1 MTMLNALKGATNYT
15 YTENGAITHKSTL
28 NAVLDLFAIG
38 AAYRKRTDEDCI
50 LLFKKA
56 YELSPK
62 YALKCLFYIRDIRSG
77 QGERRFFRVCMK
89 WLAQHDPVAVQR
101 NMKYFSEYGRWDDL
115 YCLEGTCLETEAFN
129 ILKEQL
135 LLDMACTTPSLCA
148 KWMKSENT
156 SSKET
161 RRLATKTRLALEM
174 DHKHY
179 RKMLSILRERINV
192 LERLMSAGKW
202 EEIKFDKIPSK
213 AGLIYKN
220 AFARRD
226 VIKEKYEKF
235 AKDTTTKV
243 NAAVL
248 YPYEV
253 VEKAIDA
260 TRYYGRGA
268 SETDRAM
275 INKYWDNLTDYFNG
289 ATFNALAMVD
299 TSGSMM
305 GTPMN
310 VAISLGLYCAERMK
324 GPFHNHYISFS
335 SRPQLIECEGIDF
348 VDKVKRIYS
357 TNLCENTNI
366 EAAFDMLL
374 HTAVRNRVP
383 QSEMPQN
390 IIVISDMEF
399 DAATANSMGWF
410 YHDRRQHNDSAINS
424 ANAETVMEGIARKW
438 KQYGYTMPHVI
449 YWNVNARNDNIPAIG
464 VNRISYV
471 SGFSPSIFDSIMSGK
486 DGIDLMLDKI
496 DSVRY
501 APIE

>member
-1 MTMLNALKGATNYT
+1 MTMLNALKETTNYG
-15 YTENGAITHKSTL
+15 YTENGGIKHKSTL
-28 NAVLDLFAIG
+28 NGVLDLFAMG
-38 AAYRKRTDEDCI
+38 AAYRTRTDEDCI

-56 YELSPK
+56 YDLSPK
-62 YALKCLFYIRDIRSG
+62 YALKCLFYIRDIRGG
-77 QGERRFFRVCMK
+77 QGQRRFFRVCMK
-89 WLAQHDPVAVQR
+89 WLAQHDPIAVQR

-115 YCLEGTCLETEAFN
+115 YCLEGTCLEKEAFD
-129 ILKEQL
+129 IIKEQL
-135 LLDMACTTPSLCA
+135 TLDMTCKTPSLCA
-148 KWMKSENT
+148 KWVKSENA
-156 SSKET
+156 SSHET
-161 RRLATKTRLALEM
+161 RRLANKTRQALEM

-179 RKMLSILRERINV
+179 RKMLSILRARINV

-202 EEIKFDKIPSK
+202 EEIEFDKIPSK

-226 VIKEKYEKF
+226 IIKEKYAKF

-243 NAAVL
+243 NAAAL

-253 VEKAIDA
+253 VEKAINNS
-260 TRYYGRGA
+260 RYDYDN
-268 SETDRAM
+268 TDRAM

-289 ATFNALAMVD
+289 ATFNAIAMVD
-299 TSGSMM
+299 TSGSMI

-335 SRPQLIECEGIDF
+335 SRPQLIECEGYDF

-374 HTAVRNRVP
+374 NTAIRNHLP

-390 IIVISDMEF
+390 VIIISDMEF
-399 DAATANSMGWF
+399 DAATWDNTMGWF
-410 YHDRRQHNDSAINS
+410 YSSNRRHNGSSMNS
-424 ANAETVMEGIARKW
+424 ANAETVMEGVARKW
-438 KQYGYTMPHVI
+438 AQHNYLCPKVI
-449 YWNVNARNDNIPAIG
+449 YWNVNARNDNIPALGI
-464 VNRISYV
+464 NRISYV
-471 SGFSPSIFDSIMSGK
+471 SGFSPSIFESILSGK
-486 DGIDLMLDKI
+486 DGIDLMLAKI

>member
-1 MTMLNALKGATNYT
+1 MTMLNALKSKSNIS
-15 YTENGAITHKSTL
+15 YTENGGVTHKSTL
-28 NAVLDLFAIG
+28 NGVLDLFAMG

-56 YELSPK
+56 YDMSPK
-62 YALKCLFYIRDIRSG
+62 YALKCLFYIRDIRGG
-77 QGERRFFRVCMK
+77 QGERRFFRVCMN
-89 WLAQHDPVAVQR
+89 WLAQHDPIAVKR
-101 NMKYFSEYGRWDDL
+101 NMKCFAEYGRWDDL
-115 YCLEGTCLETEAFN
+115 YCLVDTCLEGEAFE
-129 ILKEQL
+129 ILKNQL
-135 LLDMACTTPSLCA
+135 LLDMTCETPSLCA
-148 KWMKSENT
+148 KWVKSENT
-156 SSKET
+156 SSRET
-161 RRLATKTRLALEM
+161 RRLASKTREALEM

-179 RKMLSILRERINV
+179 RKMLSHLRTKINL
-192 LERLMSAGKW
+192 LEKLMSENRW
-202 EEIKFDKIPSK
+202 DEIQFDKIPSK
-213 AGLIYKN
+213 AGLKYKN
-220 AFARRD
+220 VFAKKD
-226 VIKEKYEKF
+226 IIKEKYARF

-243 NAAVL
+243 NAVTL
-248 YPYEV
+248 YPCEV
-253 VEKAIDA
+253 VEKAINYS
-260 TRYYGRGA
+260 RHSYGYFND
-268 SETDRAM
+268 TDRAM

-348 VDKVKRIYS
+348 VDKVRRIYS

-374 HTAVRNRVP
+374 NTAISNHMS
-383 QSEMPQN
+383 QDDMPKN

-399 DAATANSMGWF
+399 DAAVG
-410 YHDRRQHNDSAINS
+410 NDFWGRGYNTSTITS

-449 YWNVNARNDNIPAIG
+449 YWNVNARNNNIPAIG
-464 VNRISYV
+464 ASRISYV
-471 SGFSPSIFDSIMSGK
+471 SGFSPSIFDSILSGK

>member
-1 MTMLNALKGATNYT
+1 MTMLNALKGSTNYT
-15 YTENGAITHKSTL
+15 HTENGAITHKSTL
-28 NAVLDLFAIG
+28 NPILDLFAMG
-38 AAYRKRTDEDCI
+38 AAYRTRTDEDCI

-62 YALKCLFYIRDIRSG
+62 YALKCLFYIRDIRGG

-89 WLAQHDPVAVQR
+89 WLAKHDPIAVQR
-101 NMKYFSEYGRWDDL
+101 NMKYFSEFGRWDDL
-115 YCLEGTCLETEAFN
+115 YCLEDTCLEAEAFN

-135 LLDMACTTPSLCA
+135 IVDMTSEYPSLCA
-148 KWMKSENT
+148 KWVKSENT
-156 SSKET
+156 SSSDT
-161 RRLATKTRLALEM
+161 RRLATKTRKALGM

-192 LERLMSAGKW
+192 LERLMSAGEW
-202 EEIKFDKIPSK
+202 EKIEFDKIPSR
-213 AGLIYKN
+213 AGLIYKD
-220 AFARRD
+220 AFRKHEL
-226 VIKEKYEKF
+226 IKEKYEAF
-235 AKDTTTKV
+235 AKDATTKV
-243 NAAVL
+243 NAAAL

-253 VEKAIDA
+253 VEKAITA
-260 TRYYGRGA
+260 THYR
-268 SETDRAM
+268 SCNETDRAM

-335 SRPQLIECEGIDF
+335 SRPRLIECEGIDF

-374 HTAVRNRVP
+374 DTAIRNRIP

-399 DAATANSMGWF
+399 DAATANSMNWF
-410 YHDRRQHNDSAINS
+410 YHDRRQHNSSTINS

-438 KQYGYTMPHVI
+438 KQYGYECPHIV
-449 YWNVNARNDNIPAIG
+449 YWNVNARNDNIPALG
-464 VNRISYV
+464 VGRISFV
-471 SGFSPSIFDSIMSGK
+471 SGFSPSIFSTIMSGK
-486 DGIDLMLDKI
+486 DGIDLMLDKL
-496 DSVRY
+496 DSQRY
-501 APIE
+501 APIK

>member
-1 MTMLNALKGATNYT
+1 MTMLNALKGNYNISR
-15 YTENGAITHKSTL
+15 TENGGITHKSTL
-28 NAVLDLFAIG
+28 NGVLDLFAMG

-56 YELSPK
+56 YDMSPK
-62 YALKCLFYIRDIRSG
+62 YALKCLFYIRDVRGG
-77 QGERRFFRVCMK
+77 QGERRFFRICMK
-89 WLAQHDPVAVQR
+89 WLAQHDPVAVKR
-101 NMKYFSEYGRWDDL
+101 NMNYFSEYGRWDDL
-115 YCLEGTCLETEAFN
+115 YCLVGTCLEKEAFA
-129 ILKEQL
+129 ILRDQL
-135 LLDMACTTPSLCA
+135 LLDMTCETPSLCA
-148 KWMKSENT
+148 KWVKSENT
-156 SSKET
+156 SSRES
-161 RRLATKTRLALEM
+161 RYLASKTRAALDM

-179 RKMLSILRERINV
+179 RKMLSILRARINV
-192 LERLMSAGKW
+192 LERLMSANKW

-226 VIKEKYEKF
+226 IIKEKYAKF

-243 NAAVL
+243 NAATL

-253 VEKAIDA
+253 VEKAIYNSRHSYND
-260 TRYYGRGA
+260 
-268 SETDRAM
+268 TDRAM

-289 ATFNALAMVD
+289 ATFNAIAMVD

-335 SRPQLIECEGIDF
+335 SRPQLIECQGIDF

-374 HTAVRNRVP
+374 NTAIRNHIP
-383 QSEMPQN
+383 QHEMPQN
-390 IIVISDMEF
+390 VIVISDMEF
-399 DAATANSMGWF
+399 DAATGDTMGWF
-410 YHDRRQHNDSAINS
+410 YNERRQRNGSSMNS
-424 ANAETVMEGIARKW
+424 ANAETVMEGVARKW
-438 KQYGYTMPHVI
+438 AQHGYECPHII
-449 YWNVNARNDNIPAIG
+449 YWNVNARNDNIPALG
-464 VNRISYV
+464 VGRISFI
-471 SGFSPSIFDSIMSGK
+471 SGFSPSIFSTIMSGK
-486 DGIDLMLDKI
+486 DGIDLMLDKL
-496 DSVRY
+496 DSQRY